1 MNPIIA
7 RIRSGGQTGVDR
19 AALDTARRYNIEIC
33 GWCPRGGWAEDC
45 PEAPGILAEYPEL
58 KETPEVEP
66 WQRTLWNMRDADAI
80 LTIVP
85 EGSGVSEGTDLG
97 VQEGIRLGKPMF
109 TARGVEDAAKIAAWL
124 RSLAAGGV
132 AESGVVEGSDAV
144 PGLDY
149 ANGIE
154 LCVGGPRAS
163 ECPEGYRMTMEI
175 LEKVLEELE

>member
-19 AALDTARRYNIEIC
+19 AALDTARKYNIEIC
-33 GWCPRGGWAEDC
+33 GWCPKGGWAEDC

-58 KETPEVEP
+58 KETPEIET

-85 EGSGVSEGTDLG
+85 EHSGASEGTDLG
-97 VQEGIRLGKPMF
+97 VQEGIRLEKPMF
-109 TARGVEDAAKIAAWL
+109 TARSVEDVPEIVAWL
-124 RSLAAGGV
+124 RSLAADR
-132 AESGVVEGSDAV
+132 AEGKLNEEAAPVQ
-144 PGLDY
+144 
-149 ANGIE
+149 IE

-163 ECPEGYRMTMEI
+163 ECAEAYRVTEEI
-175 LEKVLEELE
+175 LGKVLGINNNDWR

>member
-1 MNPIIA
+1 MNSIIA

-19 AALDTARRYNIEIC
+19 AALDFARRQNIEIC

-45 PEAPGILAEYPEL
+45 PEAPGVLAEYPEL
-58 KETPEVEP
+58 RETPEAEP

-85 EGSGVSEGTDLG
+85 EGSGASGGTDLG

-109 TARGVEDAAKIAAWL
+109 TAQSVEDVSEIVAWL
-124 RSLAAGGV
+124 QSLAAGWAG
-132 AESGVVEGSDAV
+132 SG
-144 PGLDY
+144 
-149 ANGIE
+149 GIE

-163 ECPEGYRMTMEI
+163 ECAEAYRVTEEI
-175 LEKVLEELE
+175 LEKVVEALEE

>member
-97 VQEGIRLGKPMF
+97 EEAATVQKKLNE
-109 TARGVEDAAKIAAWL
+109 EAAPVQIL
-124 RSLAAGGV
+124 
-132 AESGVVEGSDAV
+132 
-144 PGLDY
+144 
-149 ANGIE
+149 E
-154 LCVGGPRAS
+154 LCVGGPMAS
-163 ECPEGYRMTMEI
+163 ECAEAYRVTEEI
-175 LEKVLEELE
+175 LGKVFEELRG

>member
-19 AALDTARRYNIEIC
+19 AALDTARKFNIKIC

-85 EGSGVSEGTDLG
+85 EGSGASEGTDLG
-97 VQEGIRLGKPMF
+97 VQEGIRL
-109 TARGVEDAAKIAAWL
+109 
-124 RSLAAGGV
+124 RSIKNTV
-132 AESGVVEGSDAV
+132 
-144 PGLDY
+144 
-149 ANGIE
+149 
-154 LCVGGPRAS
+154 R
-163 ECPEGYRMTMEI
+163 
-175 LEKVLEELE
+175 

>member
-7 RIRSGGQTGVDR
+7 GIRSGSQTGVDR

-85 EGSGVSEGTDLG
+85 EGSRVSEGTDLG

-109 TARGVEDAAKIAAWL
+109 TARSVSDVSAIAAWL
-124 RSLAAGGV
+124 RALAADRGDGKLNEEAAPV
-132 AESGVVEGSDAV
+132 QI
-144 PGLDY
+144 L
-149 ANGIE
+149 E

-163 ECPEGYRMTMEI
+163 ECAEAYRVTEEI
-175 LEKVLEELE
+175 LGKVFEELRG

>member
-85 EGSGVSEGTDLG
+85 E
-97 VQEGIRLGKPMF
+97 EGIRLEKPMF
-109 TARGVEDAAKIAAWL
+109 TARSVEDVPEIVAWL
-124 RSLAAGGV
+124 RSLAADR
-132 AESGVVEGSDAV
+132 AEGKLNEEAAPVQ
-144 PGLDY
+144 
-149 ANGIE
+149 IE

-163 ECPEGYRMTMEI
+163 ECAEAYRVTEEI
-175 LEKVLEELE
+175 LGKVFEELRG

>member
-7 RIRSGGQTGVDR
+7 GIRSGSQTGVDR

-85 EGSGVSEGTDLG
+85 EGSRVSEGTDLG
-97 VQEGIRLGKPMF
+97 VQEGIRLGRIRKKP
-109 TARGVEDAAKIAAWL
+109 TSRVVCLG
-124 RSLAAGGV
+124 SLSGRAGT
-132 AESGVVEGSDAV
+132 SRVVCSTWGD
-144 PGLDY
+144 L
-149 ANGIE
+149 
-154 LCVGGPRAS
+154 
-163 ECPEGYRMTMEI
+163 
-175 LEKVLEELE
+175 

>member
-19 AALDTARRYNIEIC
+19 AALDTARKFNIEIC

-85 EGSGVSEGTDLG
+85 EGSRVSEGTDLG

-109 TARGVEDAAKIAAWL
+109 TARSVSDVSAIVAWL
-124 RSLAAGGV
+124 RALAADRGDGKLNEEAAPV
-132 AESGVVEGSDAV
+132 QI
-144 PGLDY
+144 L
-149 ANGIE
+149 E

-163 ECPEGYRMTMEI
+163 ECAEAYRVTEEI
-175 LEKVLEELE
+175 LGKVFEELRG